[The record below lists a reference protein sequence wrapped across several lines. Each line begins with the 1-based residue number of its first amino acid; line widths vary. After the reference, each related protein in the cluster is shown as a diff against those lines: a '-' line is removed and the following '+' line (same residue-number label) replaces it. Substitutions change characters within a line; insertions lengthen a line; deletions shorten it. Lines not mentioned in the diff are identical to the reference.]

1 MRYDL
6 QIIILLGIIMDGIP
20 NELRCDNEPNMEY
33 TYTEEKSAEVY
44 FYVQDFS
51 SEPIIVSD
59 VIVVQ

>member
-1 MRYDL
+1 
-6 QIIILLGIIMDGIP
+6 MDGIP

-33 TYTEEKSAEVY
+33 TYTAEKSAEVY